1 MGLNRAVLIRLA
13 EVLGAQ
19 DVRRIEDN
27 ARVAETVEQQWK
39 RRFEELFAELLDD
52 LLDTIEEH
60 GEVRWHTDLLER
72 FGGLLL
78 EHELYTTTAA
88 ANTVTPAEYVRAAKG
103 DIKKWPTDLVRI
115 RQLWDQWRRTGK
127 LPGRTAQQA
136 AAIKTLYIRRVQ
148 QAWQRH
154 GRDFIAGSP
163 RVAGHQAASVKPVN
177 EVSDQGKAII
187 WNGGAFDRAGA
198 RQMLEHAFAVPKAR
212 ANTIV
217 ETETTRYYNTTRI
230 NTYNTID
237 SVVAYLFVAVRDS
250 ATTKWC
256 RSRAGVVFFKGST
269 GDKGLAHNTP
279 PCHYNCRSELL
290 PLSRLNPAHRRLL
303 ENESLWSTNRR
314 LVPLLPEWNEHK
326 AA

>member
-1 MGLNRAVLIRLA
+1 MGLNRSVLIRLA

-27 ARVAETVEQQWK
+27 ARVAEGVEQIWK
-39 RRFEELFAELLDD
+39 KRFDELFDQLLDD

-60 GEVRWHTDLLER
+60 GEVRWHHDLLER
-72 FGGLLL
+72 FGALLL
-78 EHELYTTTAA
+78 EHELYTSTAA
-88 ANTVTPAEYVRAAKG
+88 ANTIAPAEYVRAAKG
-103 DIKKWPTDLVRI
+103 DRNKWPTDLATI
-115 RQLWDQWRRTGK
+115 RKLWDQWRRTGK

-148 QAWQRH
+148 QAWQRY
-154 GRDFIAGSP
+154 GREFIAGAP
-163 RVAGHQAASVKPVN
+163 RVVGKRSAPDVN
-177 EVSDQGKAII
+177 QVNDSKHGAV
-187 WNGGAFDRAGA
+187 WNANAFDRAGA
-198 RQMLEHAFAVPKAR
+198 KAMLEQALAVPRAR
-212 ANTIV
+212 ASTVI
-217 ETETTRYYNTTRI
+217 ETETTRYYNTVRI
-230 NTYNTID
+230 NTYNAID

-256 RSRAGVVFFKGST
+256 RSRAGVIFFKGT
-269 GDKGLAHNTP
+269 DGVNGLPHNTP

-303 ENESLWSTNRR
+303 EDKRLWAQNRK
-314 LVPLLPEWNEHK
+314 LEPLLPEWNQHK